1 MFPSISAVFVGN
13 IRTPDFFQTEVWILI
28 FFLGG
33 MGEFSKNGWL
43 IGCVGIPSQMYFRK
57 LEVDV
62 SLMKDELLFII

>member
-13 IRTPDFFQTEVWILI
+13 IATPDFFQTEVWIWI
-28 FFLGG
+28 FLGG
-33 MGEFSKNGWL
+33 MGEFSKNGGL

-62 SLMKDELLFII
+62 SLMKDELLFIV